1 MSAQAHP
8 WGLVAGHTE
17 ETEVWLGFWHS
28 DTLHPDHLLCVCSSR
43 SLAGGSRT
51 TVALE
56 CDGDGALIG
65 PIGPRSFLEDRDEAV
80 GQVLRDVSLLPGV

>member
-1 MSAQAHP
+1 MSAQDNP

-17 ETEVWLGFWHS
+17 ETEVWLGFWRS
-28 DTLHPDHLLCVCSSR
+28 DALHPDHLLCVCSSR
-43 SLAGGSRT
+43 RLAGGSRT

-65 PIGPRSFLEDRDEAV
+65 PIGPRSFLENRDEAV
-80 GQVLRDVSLLPGV
+80 GQVLRDVSLLPGG